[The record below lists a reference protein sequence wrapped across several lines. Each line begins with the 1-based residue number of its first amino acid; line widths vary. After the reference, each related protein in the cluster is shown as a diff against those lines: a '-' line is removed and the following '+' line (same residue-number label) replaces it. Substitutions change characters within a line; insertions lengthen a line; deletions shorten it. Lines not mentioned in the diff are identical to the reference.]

1 MQRFYFY
8 KIENRFE
15 DGEPDYDEAAPDERV
30 RQRHPTQ
37 ASHVRFGIPS
47 LCACLSTLGCA
58 LRSKKQHRSPHPAY
72 QPTHHRQRHLF
83 NTRHAP
89 STISTRELTSSIII
103 NLWKHSDCEGPEA
116 PQGEGSPEEAVLPG
130 HPPFCPAHT
139 CTLKSRAH
147 THTRTHDAHT
157 RAHTH
162 THIHTHTHTHTHSHS
177 LTLTHKLIALTRA
190 HRVACEFYRCTAR
203 SQSRHHPPPPPS
215 PTTTTTRSPP
225 STPMVR
231 LARSSTCRSSKDCRA
246 RWVRQRGGCEPLTSS
261 MRTSGST

>member
-1 MQRFYFY
+1 MDKVPSTHSPTLHPSITPIHPPFIHPFIHPPTLPPSLPPSMHPSHPLIHPPSICFNSMQRFYFY

-147 THTRTHDAHT
+147 THTRTHTRA

-162 THIHTHTHTHTHSHS
+162 THARRTHARAHTHTHTHTHTHSYS
-177 LTLTHKLIALTRA
+177 LTLTHTHTQTHRLDARA
-190 HRVACEFYRCTAR
+190 SCC
-203 SQSRHHPPPPPS
+203 
-215 PTTTTTRSPP
+215 
-225 STPMVR
+225 
-231 LARSSTCRSSKDCRA
+231 L
-246 RWVRQRGGCEPLTSS
+246 
-261 MRTSGST
+261 